1 MALNKIQAGFKVYE
15 VGSPI
20 DSRFIVANIAALSNL
35 NVYDGLIV
43 YVKDLKKFVFYSSEA
58 IADRDTVAAR
68 WYILDKDTHIAVDQ
82 LFKNATYNGADHS
95 LTFTKQNNETIKV
108 SLADLFEKSAFDA
121 AITAAKTEAL
131 RKAEEAKNAADV
143 AGTKAEQAKSD
154 AKAADQ
160 KAQNAMDALK
170 AAGIQAA
177 PTTQDQAF
185 AGFNYTSSLAGMMEY
200 ANGRYTAT
208 LTGSGKPYFAY
219 AKKFGIPKSIGFAGS
234 INEAGL
240 YEMVEK
246 NQGGVDYLVF
256 KSTVEMTLAGDKFE
270 IKF

>member
-82 LFKNATYNGADHS
+82 LFKNATYDGADHS

-121 AITAAKTEAL
+121 AIAAAKEEVL
-131 RKAEEAKNAADV
+131 QKANE
-143 AGTKAEQAKSD
+143 AKSD

-160 KAQNAMDALK
+160 KAQNALDALQ

-177 PTTQDQAF
+177 PTTSDLAF
-185 AGFNYTSSLAGMMEY
+185 SGFDYDGTLAGTMEY
-200 ANGRYTAT
+200 ANGRYMAS
-208 LTGSGKPYFAY
+208 LTGTGKPYFAY
-219 AKKFGIPKSIGFAGS
+219 AKKFGMPKSIGFAGS
-234 INEAGL
+234 VNEAGI

-246 NQGGVDYLVF
+246 NQNDVDYLIF
-256 KSTVEMTLAGDKFE
+256 KSTVSVTLDGDKFE
-270 IKF
+270 VKL

>member
-15 VGSPI
+15 AGSPI
-20 DSRFIVANIAALSNL
+20 DSRFVVANVAGLAGL

-43 YVKDLKKFVFYSSEA
+43 YVKDLKKYAFYSAEV
-58 IADRDTVAAR
+58 IADRETVADK

-82 LFKNATYNGADHS
+82 LFKNAVYNADDHS
-95 LTFTKQNNETIKV
+95 IVFTKQNNETLTV
-108 SLADLFEKSAFDA
+108 SLADLFEKSVFDA
-121 AITAAKTEAL
+121 AIAAAKTEAL
-131 RKAEEAKNAADV
+131 QKAEEAKR
-143 AGTKAEQAKSD
+143 D

-160 KAQNAMDALK
+160 KAQNALDALQ

-177 PTTQDQAF
+177 PTTDDNAF
-185 AGFNYTSSLAGMMEY
+185 SGFDYADNLAGTMEY

-208 LTGSGKPYFAY
+208 LTGTGKPYFAY

-234 INEAGL
+234 VNEAGL

-256 KSTVEMTLAGDKFE
+256 KSTVSVTLDGDKFE
-270 IKF
+270 VKL

>member
-15 VGSPI
+15 AGSPI
-20 DSRFIVANIAALSNL
+20 DSRFVVANVAGLAGL

-43 YVKDLKKFVFYSSEA
+43 YVKDLKKYAFYSAEA
-58 IADRDTVAAR
+58 IADRETVADK

-82 LFKNATYNGADHS
+82 LFKNAVYNADDHS
-95 LTFTKQNNETIKV
+95 IVFTKQNNETLTV
-108 SLADLFEKSAFDA
+108 SLADLFEKSVFDA
-121 AITAAKTEAL
+121 AIAAAKTEAL
-131 RKAEEAKNAADV
+131 QKAEEAKR
-143 AGTKAEQAKSD
+143 D

-160 KAQNAMDALK
+160 KAQNALDALQ

-177 PTTQDQAF
+177 PTTDDNAF
-185 AGFNYTSSLAGMMEY
+185 SGFDYADNLAGTMEY

-208 LTGSGKPYFAY
+208 LTGTGKPYFAY

-234 INEAGL
+234 VNEAGI

-256 KSTVEMTLAGDKFE
+256 KSTVNVTLDGDKFE
-270 IKF
+270 VKL

>member
-15 VGSPI
+15 AGSPI
-20 DSRFIVANIAALSNL
+20 DSRFVVDNVAGLAGL

-43 YVKDLKKFVFYSSEA
+43 YVKDLKKYAFYSTEE
-58 IADRDTVAAR
+58 IADRETVTDK

-82 LFKNATYNGADHS
+82 LFKDAVYSAEDHS
-95 LTFTKQNNETIKV
+95 ITFTKQNNETLKV
-108 SLADLFEKSAFDA
+108 SLADLFEKSVFDT
-121 AITAAKTEAL
+121 AIESAKAEAI
-131 RKAEEAKNAADV
+131 RKADEAKN
-143 AGTKAEQAKSD
+143 E
-154 AKAADQ
+154 AKAANQ

-170 AAGIQAA
+170 AAGIQAV
-177 PTTQDQAF
+177 PTTSDLAF
-185 AGFNYTSSLAGMMEY
+185 SGFNYEDALAGTMEY

-208 LTGSGKPYFAY
+208 LTGTGKPYFAY

-234 INEAGL
+234 INEAGI
-240 YEMVEK
+240 YKMVEK

-256 KSTVEMTLAGDKFE
+256 KSTVSVSVTGDKFE

>member
-15 VGSPI
+15 AGSPI
-20 DSRFIVANIAALSNL
+20 DSRFVVANVAGLAGL

-43 YVKDLKKFVFYSSEA
+43 YVKDLKKYAFYSAEA
-58 IADRDTVAAR
+58 IADRETVADK

-82 LFKNATYNGADHS
+82 LFKNAVYNADDHS
-95 LTFTKQNNETIKV
+95 IVFTKQNNETLTV
-108 SLADLFEKSAFDA
+108 SLADLFEKSVFDA
-121 AITAAKTEAL
+121 AIAAAKAEAL
-131 RKAEEAKNAADV
+131 QKAEEAKR
-143 AGTKAEQAKSD
+143 D

-160 KAQNAMDALK
+160 KAQNALDALQ

-177 PTTQDQAF
+177 PTTDDNAF
-185 AGFNYTSSLAGMMEY
+185 SGFDYADNLAGTMEY

-208 LTGSGKPYFAY
+208 LTGTGKPYFAY

-234 INEAGL
+234 VNEAGI

-256 KSTVEMTLAGDKFE
+256 KSTVNVTLDGDKFE
-270 IKF
+270 VKL